1 MRNVRQSVAQVQLV
15 TFRLGQEEFGLD
27 VFTVQKILRHEPVTP
42 VPRAPRFVEG
52 VLDVRGE
59 VIPVLDLR
67 KRFELP
73 RTDTDED
80 TRIVLVDFQGEPL
93 GLVVDAVMEVL
104 RVPETMLAPPPRYFK
119 GLAQEFIRGIVRM
132 DQRLVVLIDLE
143 QVLSSDE
150 RIALHEIDFAAARA
164 EAAAEATSE
173 ASSEP
178 AAGEPSS
185 DDAPAAVET
194 DAADASSS
202 PETTGTAGETEAVA
216 VPSDGGDAVEV
227 ASADADA
234 APSSD
239 GEGGGDAGGGKPAG
253 RGKRGG
259 KRA

>member
-73 RTDTDED
+73 GTDTDED

-164 EAAAEATSE
+164 EAAAASAEA
-173 ASSEP
+173 ASEP
-178 AAGEPSS
+178 SG
-185 DDAPAAVET
+185 DAPAAGTE
-194 DAADASSS
+194 ADASPS
-202 PETTGTAGETEAVA
+202 PDATGTAGETEAVVA
-216 VPSDGGDAVEV
+216 PSGEAVEA
-227 ASADADA
+227 ASAEADA
-234 APSSD
+234 SSSSEAA
-239 GEGGGDAGGGKPAG
+239 GEAAQEGGGDAGGGKPAG

>member
-1 MRNVRQSVAQVQLV
+1 VRNVRQSVAQVQLV

-164 EAAAEATSE
+164 DAAAASAEAASA
-173 ASSEP
+173 
-178 AAGEPSS
+178 PSG
-185 DDAPAAVET
+185 DAPAAAET
-194 DAADASSS
+194 EADASPS
-202 PETTGTAGETEAVA
+202 PDATGTAGETEAVA
-216 VPSDGGDAVEV
+216 APSGEAEAVEV
-227 ASADADA
+227 ASVEADASPSPEATAEA
-234 APSSD
+234 AQ
-239 GEGGGDAGGGKPAG
+239 EGGGDAGGGKPAG